1 MSRRTLIAG
10 NWKMHKTAAET
21 SDFIKQLAAMLP
33 QTPQVDITLAPPYT
47 ALETA
52 VRTAAG
58 MPITIAAQN
67 VYWEEKGAFT
77 GEVSVEMLT
86 CLGVEQVII
95 GHSERRQY
103 FGETDETVNLKV
115 KAALKGGLTPIMCIG
130 ETLEEREAE
139 KTMAVLEQQVTGGTA
154 GLSPEEA
161 LNLIVAYEPI
171 WAIGTGKTATPDM
184 AQEAHGFIR
193 GLFDKFFNKDL
204 ANKLRILYGGSV
216 KPENAADL
224 MAMEDI
230 DGALVGGA
238 SLKPDVFI
246 GIIKYDF

>member
-1 MSRRTLIAG
+1 MSRRVLIAG
-10 NWKMHKTAAET
+10 NKKMHKTAAET

-33 QTPQVDITLAPPYT
+33 QKPNVDITLAPPFT

-52 VRTAAG
+52 VRTAGG

-95 GHSERRQY
+95 GHSERRQF
-103 FGETDETVNLKV
+103 FGETNKTVNLKV
-115 KAALKGGLTPIMCIG
+115 KAAIKGGLAPIMCIG

-139 KTMAVLEQQVTGGTA
+139 KTLAVLETQVTEGTA

-161 LNLIVAYEPI
+161 SKLIVAYEPI
-171 WAIGTGKTATPDM
+171 WAIGTGKTATPAM
-184 AQEAHGFIR
+184 AQDAHAFIR
-193 GLFDKFFNKDL
+193 KLFEKIFNKEL
-204 ANKLRILYGGSV
+204 ANRLRILYGGSV
-216 KPENAADL
+216 KPDNAADL